1 MIFFILW
8 REYKYKLFESLLLL
22 LFGVI
27 ILKLFNKPHYK
38 DYEEKKDNTVN
49 ISQYRLINIAIS
61 TCLFIFGTYLSVL
74 SLDLFLYLFKDFM
87 TLHIFFR
94 KFFIITLSFIVS
106 FLLQI
111 PMLCYLFYFFSYK
124 TFSKR

>member
-1 MIFFILW
+1 MKFFS
-8 REYKYKLFESLLLL
+8 KL
-22 LFGVI
+22 
-27 ILKLFNKPHYK
+27 HYK
-38 DYEEKKDNTVN
+38 DYNEKEENTVN
-49 ISQYRLINIAIS
+49 ISKSRLINLSIS
-61 TCLFIFGTYLSVL
+61 MCLFIFGIYLSIL

-94 KFFIITLSFIVS
+94 KFSIITLSFIVS

-124 TFSKR
+124 GSSNK